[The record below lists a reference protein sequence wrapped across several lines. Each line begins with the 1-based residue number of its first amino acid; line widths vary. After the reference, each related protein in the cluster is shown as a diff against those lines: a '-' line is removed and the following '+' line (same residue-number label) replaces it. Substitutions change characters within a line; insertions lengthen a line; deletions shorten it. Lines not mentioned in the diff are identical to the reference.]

1 MTSRQSIG
9 LLTGEPSRLLLA
21 QAAAAR
27 MGFVVVDAEQ
37 TGLTA
42 RDCADAVATLS
53 GSGTEVVIRVP
64 SLDAA
69 TLVTFA
75 NTGADELLLPQ
86 VREVGEVEAAYRA
99 VQFAPTGNRSRQVS
113 PASRYGTDFGR
124 PPRLSVL
131 IETVEA
137 AESAELFA
145 TCPWLSSAWIGP
157 TDLADD
163 LARRRPREPEAL
175 PQAVKH
181 ILTTFLEHGASI
193 GLPAADAASARSAF
207 EQGADRVSVYWEKFV
222 GSALHGMSALVA
234 R

>member
-1 MTSRQSIG
+1 MTSRRSIG

-21 QAAAAR
+21 QAVAAG

-37 TGLTA
+37 TGVTP
-42 RDCADAVATLS
+42 RECADVVATLS

-64 SLDAA
+64 SLDEA

-86 VREVGEVEAAYRA
+86 VREVSEVEAAFRA
-99 VQFAPTGNRSRQVS
+99 VQFAPTGHRSRQVS
-113 PASRYGTDFGR
+113 PASRYGTDFSR

-137 AESAELFA
+137 AESAERFA
-145 TCPWLSSAWIGP
+145 TCPWLFSAWIGP

-163 LARRRPREPEAL
+163 LARRRPEGAEAL

-181 ILTTFLEHGASI
+181 IVTTFVEHGASI

-207 EQGADRVSVYWEKFV
+207 ERGADRVSVYWEKFV
-222 GSALHGMSALVA
+222 GSALRDMSAVVV